1 MDYKKDKYKLISHY
15 IDNIE
20 VERHGYKIE
29 IKQVNLL
36 KSYLHDQYNNH
47 NEFGIPS
54 NFELF
59 KDDDGYIT
67 LNNELRTSE
76 SAIKYFTKFKQ
87 FISQYIDCNF
97 NYHEKYYDCK
107 TNVFDVLLKKTERII
122 RIIAL
127 KPDKDIEEL
136 KLGIITIDIE
146 SFKDYYSE
154 SCKSIIDEFSKEY
167 STLVRKEFNRLYG

>member
-1 MDYKKDKYKLISHY
+1 MNFTCDDLMMFEDKQRVDYYSNPANYLSLITNWIMLSKKDKHKLISHY

-20 VERHGYKIE
+20 VERHGDKIE

-127 KPDKDIEEL
+127 KPDKDIE
-136 KLGIITIDIE
+136 
-146 SFKDYYSE
+146 
-154 SCKSIIDEFSKEY
+154 
-167 STLVRKEFNRLYG
+167 